1 MENFD
6 ITGRVIK
13 VGDIVSS
20 QSWYFGTTMRVVAIN
35 GWRFDLVKAF
45 RGRKVFTLDARGW
58 RIVSR

>member
-20 QSWYFGTTMRVVAIN
+20 HSWYFGTTMKVVAIN
-35 GWRFDLVKAF
+35 GWCLDLVKAY